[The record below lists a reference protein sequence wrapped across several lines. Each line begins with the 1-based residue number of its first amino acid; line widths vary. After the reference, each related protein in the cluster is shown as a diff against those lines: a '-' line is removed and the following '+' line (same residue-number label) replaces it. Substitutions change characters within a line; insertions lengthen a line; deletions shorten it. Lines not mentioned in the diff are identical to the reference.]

1 MPTRTGGPARGGP
14 AAPPEQAS
22 SRPPEGSTLQESSSP
37 DPARLAWLGDPDT
50 ILLVEDD
57 AGDVLLVEELLAD
70 SGLRASLTAVRSLA
84 EASDL
89 LGRGTTPGCVL
100 LDLHLPDVQGLEA
113 VTQMLAAAPGAP
125 VVVLTGLAE
134 ESAGLAAVAAGA
146 QDYLIKGQAPPDVFG
161 RAIRYATQRKH
172 VEQASAALQL
182 SALRAEEN
190 ARLER
195 ALLPTPL
202 IRTGAFEMVARY
214 RPGRANALL
223 GGDFYDV
230 VETSDGVV
238 HAVIGD
244 VCGHGAAEAAIG
256 VCLRVAWRSLV
267 LAGAAPMA
275 LMSLLEQL
283 LMAEREDDHLFATLT
298 HLVFAADRRTVR
310 MLRAGHPGLLL
321 RTPGH
326 VELVEGLAG
335 PAVGLEAGSSW
346 PEDELPLPPGTGLVL
361 FTDGLFEGRAGP
373 GNQRLGEEGL
383 LVMARGLAMLP
394 PSGFVDTLLDTTE
407 AAAAPYGG
415 LADDVA
421 IVYLGWKA
429 TQ

>member
-1 MPTRTGGPARGGP
+1 MSMPTRTGVPVPRGPAT
-14 AAPPEQAS
+14 PP
-22 SRPPEGSTLQESSSP
+22 QESSG
-37 DPARLAWLGDPDT
+37 PAPGPLAWLGDPDT

-57 AGDVLLVEELLAD
+57 EADVMLVEELLAD
-70 SGLRASLTAVRSLA
+70 SGMHASLTAVRSLA
-84 EASDL
+84 AAAGL
-89 LGRGTTPGCVL
+89 LSQGTAPGCVL
-100 LDLHLPDVQGLEA
+100 LDLHLPDAQGLEA
-113 VTQMLAAAPGAP
+113 VTRMRAAAPGVP

-161 RAIRYATQRKH
+161 RSIRYATQRKH
-172 VEQASAALQL
+172 VEQASAALQR

-202 IRTGAFEMVARY
+202 IRTGAFDMVARY

-230 VETSDGVV
+230 VETPDGIV

-244 VCGHGAAEAAIG
+244 VCGHGAAEAAVG

-267 LAGAAPMA
+267 LAGAAPAA
-275 LMSLLEQL
+275 LMDLLEQM
-283 LMAEREDDHLFATLT
+283 LMAEREDDHLFVTLT
-298 HLVFAADRRTVR
+298 HLVFGPDQRSVR
-310 MLRAGHPGLLL
+310 VVRAGHPGLLL

-326 VELVEGLAG
+326 VDLVEGPAG
-335 PAVGLEAGSSW
+335 PAVGLEPGGSW
-346 PEDELPLPPGTGLVL
+346 PEQELPLPADSGLVL

-373 GNQRLGEEGL
+373 GSQRLGEEGL
-383 LVMARGLAMLP
+383 LATARGLAMLP
-394 PSGFVDTLLDTTE
+394 PADFVDTLLDTTE

-421 IVYLGWKA
+421 IVQLGWKA

>member
-1 MPTRTGGPARGGP
+1 MPTQTGVPAPRGPGGPA
-14 AAPPEQAS
+14 
-22 SRPPEGSTLQESSSP
+22 QESSV

-70 SGLRASLTAVRSLA
+70 SGMQASLTAVRSLA

-89 LGRGTTPGCVL
+89 LNRGTTPGCVL

-172 VEQASAALQL
+172 VEQASAALQR

-195 ALLPTPL
+195 ALLPSPL
-202 IRTGAFEMVARY
+202 IRTEAFEMVARY
-214 RPGRANALL
+214 RPGRANSLL

-267 LAGAAPMA
+267 LAGAAPAA

-283 LMAEREDDHLFATLT
+283 LMAEREDEHLFATLT
-298 HLVFAADRRTVR
+298 HLVFGPDRRHVR
-310 MLRAGHPGLLL
+310 VLRAGHPGLLL

-326 VELVEGLAG
+326 VELVEGPAG
-335 PAVGLEAGSSW
+335 PAVGLESGASW
-346 PEDELPLPPGTGLVL
+346 PEDALPLLPQAGLVL
-361 FTDGLFEGRAGP
+361 FTDGLFEGRVGP
-373 GNQRLGEEGL
+373 GNQRLGEDGL
-383 LVMARGLAMLP
+383 LAMARDLAMLP

-421 IVYLGWKA
+421 IVHLGWKA

>member
-1 MPTRTGGPARGGP
+1 VSVPTQAGVPTPRDPALSP
-14 AAPPEQAS
+14 
-22 SRPPEGSTLQESSSP
+22 QESSGLESTSL
-37 DPARLAWLGDPDT
+37 DPVRFAWLGDPET

-57 AGDVLLVEELLAD
+57 AGDVLLVGELLAD
-70 SGLRASLTAVRSLA
+70 SGVEASLSAVRSLA
-84 EASDL
+84 EATDL
-89 LGRGTTPGCVL
+89 LSQGLIPGCVL
-100 LDLHLPDVQGLEA
+100 LDLHLPDVHGLDA

-172 VEQASAALQL
+172 VELATAALQR
-182 SALRAEEN
+182 SALQAAEN

-202 IRTGAFEMVARY
+202 IRTEAFDMVARY
-214 RPGRANALL
+214 RPGRANTLL

-230 VETSDGVV
+230 VETSDGTV

-267 LAGAAPMA
+267 LAGAAPPA
-275 LMSLLEQL
+275 LMGLLEQL
-283 LMAEREDDHLFATLT
+283 LMAERDDDHLFATLT
-298 HLVFAADRRTVR
+298 HLVFDPDRRSVR
-310 MLRAGHPGLLL
+310 VLRAGHPGLLL

-326 VELVEGLAG
+326 VELVEGPAG
-335 PAVGLEAGSSW
+335 PAVGLDSGQHWQEEHLLLSTDA
-346 PEDELPLPPGTGLVL
+346 GLVL
-361 FTDGLFEGRAGP
+361 FTDGLFEGRVGP

-383 LVMARGLAMLP
+383 LAMARDLAMLP
-394 PSGFVDTLLDTTE
+394 PADFVDTLLDATE

-421 IVYLGWKA
+421 LVHLGWKA
-429 TQ
+429 AE

>member
-1 MPTRTGGPARGGP
+1 MSMPTRTGVLAPRGL
-14 AAPPEQAS
+14 ATPPQES
-22 SRPPEGSTLQESSSP
+22 SRP
-37 DPARLAWLGDPDT
+37 DPGRLAWLGDPDT

-57 AGDVLLVEELLAD
+57 EADVMLVEELLAD
-70 SGLRASLTAVRSLA
+70 SGMNASLTAVRSLA
-84 EASDL
+84 EAAGL
-89 LGRGTTPGCVL
+89 LSQGTAPGCVL
-100 LDLHLPDVQGLEA
+100 LDLHLPDAQGLEA
-113 VTQMLAAAPGAP
+113 VTRMLAAVPGAP

-161 RAIRYATQRKH
+161 RSIRYATQRKH
-172 VEQASAALQL
+172 VEQVSAALQR

-202 IRTGAFEMVARY
+202 IRTGAFDMVARY

-230 VETSDGVV
+230 VETPDGIV

-267 LAGAAPMA
+267 LAGAAPAA
-275 LMSLLEQL
+275 LMGPLEQM

-298 HLVFAADRRTVR
+298 HLVFGPDQRSVR
-310 MLRAGHPGLLL
+310 VLRAGHPGLLL

-326 VELVEGLAG
+326 VDLVEGPAG
-335 PAVGLEAGSSW
+335 PAVGLEPGASW
-346 PEDELPLPPGTGLVL
+346 PEQELPLPPHSGLVL
-361 FTDGLFEGRAGP
+361 FTDGLFEGRVGP
-373 GNQRLGEEGL
+373 ASQRLGEEGL
-383 LVMARGLAMLP
+383 LAMARGLAMLP
-394 PSGFVDTLLDTTE
+394 PADFVDTLLDTTE
-407 AAAAPYGG
+407 AAAAPHGG
-415 LADDVA
+415 VADDVA
-421 IVYLGWKA
+421 IVHLGWKA

>member
-1 MPTRTGGPARGGP
+1 MSMPTRTGVPAPRGPDSPRQESTS
-14 AAPPEQAS
+14 PP
-22 SRPPEGSTLQESSSP
+22 QESSGL
-37 DPARLAWLGDPDT
+37 DPARLAWLGDPDS

-70 SGLRASLTAVRSLA
+70 SGMQASLTAVRSLA
-84 EASDL
+84 EATRL
-89 LGRGTTPGCVL
+89 LRRGTTPGCVL

-125 VVVLTGLAE
+125 VVVLTGLAG

-146 QDYLIKGQAPPDVFG
+146 QDYLVKGQAPPDVFG

-172 VEQASAALQL
+172 VEQASAALQR

-230 VETSDGVV
+230 VETSDGIV

-256 VCLRVAWRSLV
+256 VCLRVAWRSLA
-267 LAGAAPMA
+267 LADAAPAA
-275 LMSLLEQL
+275 LMGLLEQL

-298 HLVFAADRRTVR
+298 HLAFSPDQRSVR
-310 MLRAGHPGLLL
+310 VLRAGHPGLLL
-321 RTPGH
+321 RTPGQ
-326 VELVEGLAG
+326 VELVEGPAG
-335 PAVGLEAGSSW
+335 PAVGLESGMSW
-346 PEDELPLPPGTGLVL
+346 PEQELPLPRDAGLVL
-361 FTDGLFEGRAGP
+361 FTDGLFEGRVGP
-373 GNQRLGEEGL
+373 GSQRLGEEGL
-383 LVMARGLAMLP
+383 LAMARDLAAAP
-394 PSGFVDTLLDTTE
+394 PSVFVDNLLDTTE

-421 IVYLGWKA
+421 LVHLGWKA
-429 TQ
+429 AQ